1 MSSCLD
7 YSVSKT
13 FRNNRDMHDE
23 KQLSGQRS
31 GTVFTEEMIQS
42 FEHRSNRNHDLHTTA
57 VSIKVSYIVKRKLNK
72 IPNSV
77 ALKGMHT

>member
-1 MSSCLD
+1 
-7 YSVSKT
+7 
-13 FRNNRDMHDE
+13 MHDE

-31 GTVFTEEMIQS
+31 VTGFTEES

-57 VSIKVSYIVKRKLNK
+57 VSIEVSCIVKRKLNK

-77 ALKGMHT
+77 ALKRNTYLK